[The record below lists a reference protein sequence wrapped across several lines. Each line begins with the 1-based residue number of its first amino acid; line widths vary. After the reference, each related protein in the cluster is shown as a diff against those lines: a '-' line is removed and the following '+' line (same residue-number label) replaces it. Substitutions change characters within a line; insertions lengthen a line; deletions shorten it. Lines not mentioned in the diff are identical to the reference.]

1 MSTTT
6 TASSGGSG
14 GHGDDDGD
22 SAVVAVIVA
31 GGSGKEEARCG
42 PRRFTRPPERVE
54 GPKSAFLFAPDV
66 IFCIEEE
73 VLRVRNIH
81 FRGRMRFVET
91 REREL
96 PVKYHEST
104 SLRAPLSEVVRKLR
118 LYSRP
123 GPLFP
128 FLPHNVN

>member
-73 VLRVRNIH
+73 VLRVPPRRIVIPIRSGTH
-81 FRGRMRFVET
+81 DDAYAGLQQR
-91 REREL
+91 
-96 PVKYHEST
+96 
-104 SLRAPLSEVVRKLR
+104 R
-118 LYSRP
+118 LY
-123 GPLFP
+123 LA
-128 FLPHNVN
+128 H